1 MPQTLMTIEFAVN
14 KELFYIDSFNSGA
27 MLRTEEDYK
36 EFTRFIREQTEKI
49 KSDPALAKRFL
60 YATGMYDENGELKEE
75 FK

>member
-1 MPQTLMTIEFAVN
+1 
-14 KELFYIDSFNSGA
+14 

-49 KSDPALAKRFL
+49 KSDPALAKRLL